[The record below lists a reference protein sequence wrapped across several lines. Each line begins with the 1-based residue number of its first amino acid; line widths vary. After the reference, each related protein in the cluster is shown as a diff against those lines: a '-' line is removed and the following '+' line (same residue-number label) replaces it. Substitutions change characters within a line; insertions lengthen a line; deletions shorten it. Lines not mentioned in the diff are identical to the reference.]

1 MEPGDPCHFF
11 QMINKFFYRILLFVL
26 TINNSVAQTK
36 LFSIRNDLETATDNN
51 TWINSSTIVKG
62 NAFSGNFY
70 SATDSIRQFGFGYKS
85 SFPFQCRYKNLHI
98 IFSEYVRANSIQKN
112 FEMVVSVSIG
122 DSILFWTS
130 KNISKRI
137 LKIQTW
143 VKIQD
148 EIDLPSS
155 ITGVG
160 YTLSVYL
167 WNKEEGSLVDIDDI
181 KIDFEEKAMPGF
193 LPSGFRANVNNNN
206 WQSLITNPIYSFLY
220 EKEAGQLLILNSSG
234 DTIISSLAIV
244 SEWKTNGRKVKK
256 QSWNYHFDFKEDSI
270 TDEGNYLTFSAKDY
284 FADNEIKIF
293 AGYKNEL
300 SFTVNS
306 FFLRPVSLYRH
317 SLQLGFKLPLKEIYN
332 KNTLIDSVNFNNEY
346 WVDKEGFKLS
356 NGKRSVVLY
365 HPETVSSLQLDVN
378 RKFII
383 VNLDFAP
390 DHPFLHFPLLGKN
403 KNKFED
409 RSASI
414 YNAGDSISSSFT
426 FYSVEPDFI
435 NARMLTN
442 PFGYLSSFIWTEHA
456 DYSDLRIQKAVYLG
470 SEKVNQLN
478 DATGGFLKYSIP
490 VTKSIFYSN
499 PDKVNNSDKAG
510 FFPGLSASYKETPGF
525 RDFLRLLDESGI
537 EICLHTPDQYTS
549 DRKLL
554 SEALDAT
561 KKDFSSTTWID
572 HGYDNSI
579 ISNREDLVC
588 DGFNNKSKWYAADLW
603 KKYGIKYFWNS
614 YFEDSKIFKDY
625 SFNSFF
631 SVPYSGWSEAMPTPL
646 YWRNKTQTGDIIHW
660 RTTDTMDPADGGLW
674 SYYFS
679 DLRLNDL
686 VSNRNNIIIHCY
698 PARADSSTGF
708 YKINNGIIEVNEEFN
723 KALSKLSFYRM
734 NEKIRLTTIR
744 EMLDY
749 RTSLEDV
756 TFKIL
761 PNGNINLYNSGKA
774 TIRGISFSTIAK
786 EVTAGAKEINKKNTG
801 NELVFWMDLLPGE
814 NVILK
819 LN

>member
-1 MEPGDPCHFF
+1 
-11 QMINKFFYRILLFVL
+11 MIHKFFFRILFFVL
-26 TINNSVAQTK
+26 TFNNTAAQTK
-36 LFSIRNDLETATDNN
+36 LFSITNNLETATDSNS
-51 TWINSSTIVKG
+51 WMNSSTIVRGK
-62 NAFSGNFY
+62 AFSGNFY
-70 SATDSIRQFGFGYKS
+70 SATDSKSQFGFGYKS
-85 SFPFQCRYKNLHI
+85 TFPIQCRYKNLHI
-98 IFSEYVRANSIQKN
+98 VFSEYVRANSIDKK

-122 DSILFWTS
+122 DSVLFWTS
-130 KNISKRI
+130 KNISTRI
-137 LKIQTW
+137 KKIQNW

-155 ITGVG
+155 ITGEG
-160 YTLSVYL
+160 YILSIYL
-167 WNKEEGSLVDIDDI
+167 WNKEEGSFVDIDDV

-193 LPSGFRANVNNNN
+193 LPLGFHENVSNNK
-206 WQSLITNPIYSFLY
+206 WQSLLTNPNYSFLF
-220 EKEAGQLLILNSSG
+220 EKEAGQLVILNSNK

-244 SEWKTNGRKVKK
+244 YEWKANGRKVKK
-256 QSWNYHFDFKEDSI
+256 QSWIYHFDFKKDSI
-270 TDEGNYLTFSAKDY
+270 SDEGNYLTFTTKDY
-284 FADNEIKIF
+284 FTDNEIKIF
-293 AGYKNEL
+293 AGFNNEL

-306 FFLRPVSLYRH
+306 LFLRPISLYRY
-317 SLQLGFKLPLKEIYN
+317 SLQLGYNLPVKEIYN
-332 KNTLIDSVNFNNEY
+332 KNTLIDSANFKNEY
-346 WVDKEGFKLS
+346 WLDKEGFKLS
-356 NGKRSVVLY
+356 NEKSSVVLY
-365 HPETVSSLQLDVN
+365 RPESISSLQLDVN
-378 RKFII
+378 RKLII

-414 YNAGDSISSSFT
+414 YNIGDSISSSFT

-442 PFGYLSSFIWTEHA
+442 PYGYLSSFIWTEHA
-456 DYSDLRIQKAVYLG
+456 DYSDLRIHKAVYLG
-470 SEKVNQLN
+470 SEKINHIN

-499 PDKVNNSDKAG
+499 PYKVNNSDKSG
-510 FFPGLSASYKETPGF
+510 FFSGLSASYKETPGF
-525 RDFLRLLDESGI
+525 RDFLRLLEESGI
-537 EICLHTPDQYTS
+537 EICLHSSDQYTC

-561 KKDFSSTTWID
+561 KKDFSPSTWID

-579 ISNREDLVC
+579 KSNREDLVC
-588 DGFNNKSKWYAADLW
+588 DDFNNKTKWYAADLW

-614 YFEDSKIFKDY
+614 YYEDSKIFKDY
-625 SFNSFF
+625 GFNSFF

-674 SYYFS
+674 PYYFS
-679 DLRLNDL
+679 ELRLNDL
-686 VSNRNNIIIHCY
+686 VNNRNNIIIHCY
-698 PARADSSTGF
+698 PSRVDTTSGF
-708 YKINNGIIEVNEEFN
+708 YKINNGIVEVNEEFN
-723 KALSKLSFYRM
+723 KALSKLSFYRL

-761 PNGNINLYNSGKA
+761 ANGNISLFNSGKA
-774 TIRGISFSTIAK
+774 TIRGISFSAIAK
-786 EVTAGAKEINKKNTG
+786 DVTAGTKEFNKKNTH
-801 NELVFWMDLLPGE
+801 NELIFWMDLFPGE